1 MFTTSTG
8 NIQIGDMRK
17 KGVCD
22 KSALVLSDKVDESAK
37 NFFTE
42 IISSISDATCNNI
55 WFIYWNRKININ

>member
-1 MFTTSTG
+1 LFTTSTG

-55 WFIYWNRKININ
+55 